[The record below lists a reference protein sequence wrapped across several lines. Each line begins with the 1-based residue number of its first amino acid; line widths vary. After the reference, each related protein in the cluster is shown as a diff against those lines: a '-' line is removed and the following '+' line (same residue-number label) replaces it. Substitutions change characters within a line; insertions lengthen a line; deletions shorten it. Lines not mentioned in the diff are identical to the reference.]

1 MIVKRIAAII
11 AIILLLALY
20 IVTLIAAIFSK
31 PEAPSLF
38 VACAWA
44 TIIIPIMLYVFLM
57 TTRFLKGRGVDQE
70 ASESKKHPL

>member
-11 AIILLLALY
+11 AIILLVALY

-38 VACAWA
+38 AACAWA
-44 TIIIPIMLYVFLM
+44 TIIVPIMLYIFLM
-57 TTRFLKGRGVDQE
+57 TTRFLKGRGVDKE
-70 ASESKKHPL
+70 DSDAKKDES